1 MVRTGI
7 DAMLRSLD
15 PYTNYIP
22 EDDIE
27 DFRTMTTGQ
36 YGGIGASVVKR
47 NGKTVVQSAYEGYPA
62 QKAGLLPGDEI
73 LDINGI
79 IVDKK
84 TNSDISRLLRG
95 QANSVVKLL
104 VTRYG
109 QEKPVEINITRDK
122 IQVDNVPYTGMISG
136 DVGYFQLGGFTVDA
150 GKEVRA
156 AITKLKEQGAKKIVF
171 DIRDNP
177 GGLLN
182 EAVNISNLFID
193 KGLDVVS
200 TKGKVTEWNKT
211 YKALDLPLDTQVP
224 IAIIT
229 SNRSASASEIVSG
242 VLQDYD
248 RAVLVGE
255 RTFGKGLVQATRPL
269 SYNSQLKVTT
279 AKYYIPSGRC
289 IQEIDYAHRAED
301 GTLGKF
307 PDSLRTAFK
316 TTAGRTVYDGG
327 GVAPDIEVQDREIA
341 DITRILLQK
350 SYLFDYAT
358 RYRSEHPVIV
368 AARIFKLSE
377 ADYQKFVVYLQG
389 KNISYST
396 DAEKALTD
404 LSKKVKEEK
413 HYDDVK
419 LELEAIRRKV
429 TVNKAND
436 LQRFRPE
443 IKELLEQEIV
453 SRYYFEKGRTEA
465 GFGDDPNIIAAV
477 AVLND
482 PNRYAA
488 LLKPTGQAA
497 SARKSA
503 GTK

>member
-1 MVRTGI
+1 M
-7 DAMLRSLD
+7 
-15 PYTNYIP
+15 
-22 EDDIE
+22 
-27 DFRTMTTGQ
+27 
-36 YGGIGASVVKR
+36 
-47 NGKTVVQSAYEGYPA
+47 QSAYEGYPA

-73 LDINGI
+73 LTINNVN
-79 IVDKK
+79 VDKK
-84 TNSDISRLLRG
+84 NSFDINKLLRG
-95 QANSVVKLL
+95 QANSVVKLM

-109 QEKPVEINITRDK
+109 QDKPVEIEVTRDR
-122 IQVDNVPYTGMISG
+122 IQVDNVRYYGMLTNDI
-136 DVGYFQLGGFTVDA
+136 GYFQLGGFTMDA
-150 GKEVRA
+150 GREVRNA
-156 AITKLKEQGAKKIVF
+156 VVKLKEKGAKKIVF

-182 EAVNISNLFID
+182 EAVNISNLFVD

-211 YKALDLPLDTQVP
+211 YKALDVPLDTQMP
-224 IAIIT
+224 MAIIT

-289 IQEIDYAHRAED
+289 IQEIDYSHRAED
-301 GTLGKF
+301 GALSKF

-316 TTAGRTVYDGG
+316 TQAGRTVYDGG
-327 GVAPDIEVQDREIA
+327 GVAPDIDVQDREIA
-341 DITRILLQK
+341 DITRLLIQK

-358 RYRSEHPVIV
+358 RYRAEHPSI
-368 AARIFKLSE
+368 APARSFKLSD
-377 ADYQKFVVYLQG
+377 ADYQKFVTYLQG

-396 DAEKALTD
+396 NAERALGD
-404 LSKKVKEEK
+404 LTKKVKEEK
-413 HYDDVK
+413 HYDDIK
-419 LELEAIRRKV
+419 PELDAIKRKV
-429 TVNKAND
+429 AANKTND
-436 LQRFRPE
+436 LQRFKPE
-443 IKELLEQEIV
+443 IREMLEEEIA
-453 SRYYFEKGRTEA
+453 SRYYYEKGRTEA
-465 GFGDDPNIIAAV
+465 GFDDDPNIQAAV

-488 LLKPTGQAA
+488 LLKPGGQAA

-503 GTK
+503 GTPK